1 MTQLNSLIIEGKLV
15 KEPEIKHVSSGKT
28 VCNITIANNR
38 YIPKDDGT
46 FDQDTTYIDC
56 ECWNKLADLTES
68 RGRKG
73 CSVRVVGRLKQS
85 RWTDSSGQNRSKI
98 AVIGEHLEFLKPPV
112 SEVEL
117 PADPSVQAEQSVVA
131 SSDELFIPF

>member
-28 VCNITIANNR
+28 VCNFTVANNR

-46 FDQDTTYIDC
+46 FEQETMYIDC
-56 ECWNKLADLTES
+56 ECWNRLADLAES
-68 RGRKG
+68 KGKKG

-85 RWTDSSGQNRSKI
+85 RWTDSTGQSRSKI
-98 AVIGEHLEFLKPPV
+98 SVIGEHLEFRKPIV
-112 SEVEL
+112 SETEALDV
-117 PADPSVQAEQSVVA
+117 PSVQEEQDASS
-131 SSDELFIPF
+131 SSDEFFIPF